1 MNFQRGKKHEEMELN
16 LVPLIDVL
24 LVIIIFLVVSTTF
37 SRFSELK
44 INLPTAEANSP
55 DKKPNVINVSIT
67 AEGLYAINDNPLPNK
82 SLESIIEALK
92 NSAKGE
98 KEIPVIINEDA
109 KCEHQSVINVMEASR
124 QAGLTHITFSTKV
137 NQTLKGFSF
146 SWPNGKKY

>member
-1 MNFQRGKKHEEMELN
+1 MNFQRGKKYEDLELN

-67 AEGLYAINDNPLPNK
+67 ADGVYSVNETQLPNK
-82 SLESIIEALK
+82 SLESIVTALK
-92 NSAKGE
+92 NSSKGE
-98 KEIPVIINEDA
+98 KEVPVIINADA

-124 QAGLTHITFSTKV
+124 QAGLTHITFSTKI
-137 NQTLKGFSF
+137 N
-146 SWPNGKKY
+146 

>member
-1 MNFQRGKKHEEMELN
+1 MNFQRGKKHEDLELN

-67 AEGLYAINDNPLPNK
+67 ADGIYSVNETQLPSKN
-82 SLESIIEALK
+82 LESIIAALK
-92 NSAKGE
+92 NSSKGE
-98 KEIPVIINEDA
+98 KEVPVIINADA

-124 QAGLTHITFSTKV
+124 QAGLTHITFSTKI
-137 NQTLKGFSF
+137 N
-146 SWPNGKKY
+146 